1 MGSPSSKGYRAMSV
15 DDFRRRELIGLSAE
29 VLESTCGQYLEIRG
43 KVVDESRNTLTI
55 EQDGVEKTV
64 PKDCCKFRFEE
75 GSKTYVVSGKDIRFR
90 PEDRIKKVR

>member
-1 MGSPSSKGYRAMSV
+1 MGSPWSEGYRAMSV
-15 DDFRRRELIGLSAE
+15 DDFRRRELIGLSVE
-29 VLESTCGQYLEIRG
+29 ILESTCDQYLGIRG

-55 EQDGVEKTV
+55 EQEGAEKMV